1 METYLY
7 NCHYCNKDYKPRRR
21 KKQKY
26 CSNSCRTLAFNL
38 KKKSQLSF
46 PINTNKNNKTSID
59 NMSVA
64 GIGNAAVGTFAANT
78 ITNWLTRD
86 ENKPATKKD
95 IKDIKEL
102 VLKRYHEILNMQTDL
117 YGNYPYYDIELRTV
131 VYLKN

>member
-1 METYLY
+1 MESYLY
-7 NCHYCNKDYKPRRR
+7 TCHYCNKEYKPKRR

-38 KKKSQLSF
+38 KKKTQLSL
-46 PINTNKNNKTSID
+46 PTQKNKTSKTSIEK
-59 NMSVA
+59 MSVA

-95 IKDIKEL
+95 IKEIKEL
-102 VLKRYHEILNMQTDL
+102 VLQRYHEILNMQTDP
-117 YGNYPYYDIELRTV
+117 YGNYPYYDIDSRTV
-131 VYLKN
+131 VYLKK